1 MSQEANRPVKEFR
14 AGTIKAAVW
23 RNEVQDGDRTA
34 VRYSVRIP
42 KRFKR
47 DGEWHETD
55 YYFPEDLPRLRLV
68 TDKAYEYVTLRE
80 SEDDNN

>member
-1 MSQEANRPVKEFR
+1 MSTQPTKPVKEFR

-34 VRYSVRIP
+34 VRYSVRIQ

-55 YYFPEDLPRLRLV
+55 YYFPEDLPKLRLV
-68 TDKAYEYVTLRE
+68 ADKAYEYVALSE
-80 SEDDNN
+80 SEDEAS